1 MTRKKTLA
9 ICLMRTSIIV
19 LLMIV
24 SFIVGARSVEPEV
37 KEIVAQEPAPEPKIV
52 TRIKYVD
59 VPYEPVV
66 KETTYTDED
75 LFLMACAIYVEAGG
89 NAASDETRLMVGSV
103 ILNRLENGY
112 WGDTLR
118 EVLEAP
124 GQYNTFSSTG
134 VVFPARAYNKVEQEA
149 VARSYRIA
157 QQVLDEGPICP
168 PEVIWQAGFEQGKGT
183 YLYQDGLYFCY
194 S

>member
-37 KEIVAQEPAPEPKIV
+37 KETVVQAPEPEPEIV
-52 TRIKYVD
+52 TLIKYVD

-66 KETTYTDED
+66 KKTTYTDED
-75 LFLMACAIYVEAGG
+75 LFLMACAIYSEAGG
-89 NAASDETRLMVGSV
+89 NAASDETRLLVGSV

-124 GQYNTFSSTG
+124 GQYNTFSSKG
-134 VVFPARAYNKVEQEA
+134 IVFPARAYNAVEQEA
-149 VARSYRIA
+149 VARAYRIA

-168 PEVIWQAGFEQGKGT
+168 PEVIWQAEFEQGKGT
-183 YLYQDGLYFCY
+183 YLYQDGIYFCY

>member
-24 SFIVGARSVEPEV
+24 SFIVGARNVEPEV
-37 KEIVAQEPAPEPKIV
+37 KEIVVQEPAPEPKIV
-52 TRIKYVD
+52 TLIKYVE

-75 LFLMACAIYVEAGG
+75 LFLMACAIYAEAGG
-89 NAASDETRLMVGSV
+89 NAASDETRLLVGSV
-103 ILNRLENGY
+103 ILNRLANGY

-134 VVFPARAYNKVEQEA
+134 VVFPARAYTEVEQEA
-149 VARSYRIA
+149 VARAYRIA

-168 PEVIWQAGFEQGKGT
+168 PEVIWQAEFKQGKGT
-183 YLYQDGLYFCY
+183 YLYQGGFYFCY

>member
-37 KEIVAQEPAPEPKIV
+37 KETVVQA
-52 TRIKYVD
+52 
-59 VPYEPVV
+59 PVV

-75 LFLMACAIYVEAGG
+75 LFLMACAIYSEAGG
-89 NAASDETRLMVGSV
+89 NAASDETRLLVGSV
-103 ILNRLENGY
+103 ILNRLATGY

-124 GQYNTFSSTG
+124 GQYNTFSSKG
-134 VVFPARAYNKVEQEA
+134 IVFPARAYNAVEQEA
-149 VARSYRIA
+149 VARAYRIA

-168 PEVIWQAGFEQGKGT
+168 PEVIWQAEFEQGKGT
-183 YLYQDGLYFCY
+183 YLYQDGIYFCY